1 MSIQEKTVNT
11 IRVLSA
17 DIVQKAK
24 SGHPGAPMGMADMAY
39 ALWMQEMKHDP
50 KHPTWRDRDRFVL
63 SNGHA
68 SPLIYSLLH
77 LCGYNISMDDLKQF
91 RQWGSATPGHPEH
104 SSEHG
109 IETTTGP
116 LGQGLS
122 NAVGFAIAETM
133 LAAHFNRPGFPI
145 VDHRTFVLAG
155 DGCMME
161 GITSEASSL
170 AGTLNLS
177 KLVVLYDD
185 NEISIEGDTDIA
197 FREDV
202 AKRYEAYGWHVIHI
216 QDGNDYQQ
224 VAEALV
230 QARGSDRP
238 TLIVCPTI
246 IGYGSEAKQGTA
258 SSHGEPLGVDN
269 VAALKVAFGMDKDV
283 SFHVADDV
291 YSHVHA
297 QMTAGAKA
305 YAEWEQMFQ
314 EYAKAYPEL
323 AHEWEAWHTIPD
335 AKALIA
341 NEALWAYNG
350 KAATRS
356 TSGEMINRLAG
367 IIPNLVG
374 GSADLAPSTKTLISG
389 GGDYSAENRAGR
401 NLHFGVREHAM
412 GSVMNGI
419 ALYGGFKV
427 YGATFLVFADY
438 MRPSIRLAS
447 IMRLPVVYVFTHD
460 SIFVGEDG
468 PTHQPVEQ
476 IASLRLIPGVTVIRP
491 ADGPEVAAAWSRAL
505 YRTRGEGPTALILT
519 RQSVPDIPR
528 QTPFSFNA
536 FNRGAY
542 VVAETAGR
550 EPDVVLVGTGSEL
563 HLAVKAQQTLEAA
576 GYAARAVSMPSR
588 EIFMRQNAEYRQ
600 SLLPAG
606 AKKVVIEAGTRFG
619 WGDVVGND
627 ALMITQDRFGHSAP
641 YEVLAKELHFNEED
655 VNARVL
661 AFAAQ

>member
-323 AHEWEAWHTIPD
+323 AREWEAWHTIPD

-389 GGDYSAENRAGR
+389 GGDYSAENRTGR

-412 GSVMNGI
+412 AAICNGM
-419 ALYGGFKV
+419 ALHGGLHV
-427 YGATFLVFADY
+427 YGATFFVFSDY
-438 MRPSIRLAS
+438 MKGA
-447 IMRLPVVYVFTHD
+447 MRLSAIMQTPVTYVLTHD
-460 SIFVGEDG
+460 SIGVGEDG
-468 PTHQPVEQ
+468 MTHQPIEHLT
-476 IASLRLIPGVTVIRP
+476 ALRSVPDLTVFRP
-491 ADGPEVAAAWSRAL
+491 ADGRETTAAWIYAVTS
-505 YRTRGEGPTALILT
+505 GKPTCLVLT
-519 RQSVPDIPR
+519 RQNLPLLDNSGE
-528 QTPFSFNA
+528 QA
-536 FNRGAY
+536 LKGGY
-542 VVAETAGR
+542 VLSDCKGQ
-550 EPDVVLVGTGSEL
+550 PDVLLIATGSEVQL
-563 HLAVKAQQTLEAA
+563 ILEAQA
-576 GYAARAVSMPSR
+576 QLAQKGVSARVVSMPSMELFFAQDKAYQESVIPSAVR
-588 EIFMRQNAEYRQ
+588 ARVAVE
-600 SLLPAG
+600 AG
-606 AKKVVIEAGTRFG
+606 ATMPWYRLTGLDGRVIG
-619 WGDVVGND
+619 
-627 ALMITQDRFGHSAP
+627 IDRFGASAP
-641 YEVLAKELHFNEED
+641 AETLFKEYGLTTEHVVGAVEDILA
-655 VNARVL
+655 
-661 AFAAQ
+661 

>member
-323 AHEWEAWHTIPD
+323 AREWEAWHTIPD

-367 IIPNLVG
+367 IILNLVG

-389 GGDYSAENRAGR
+389 GGDYSAENRTGR

-412 GSVMNGI
+412 AAICNGM
-419 ALYGGFKV
+419 ALHGGLHV
-427 YGATFLVFADY
+427 YGATFFVFSDY
-438 MRPSIRLAS
+438 MKGA
-447 IMRLPVVYVFTHD
+447 MRLSAIMQTPVTYVLTHD
-460 SIFVGEDG
+460 SIGVGEDG
-468 PTHQPVEQ
+468 MTHQPIEHLT
-476 IASLRLIPGVTVIRP
+476 ALRSVPDLTVFRP
-491 ADGPEVAAAWSRAL
+491 ADGRETTAAWIYAVTS
-505 YRTRGEGPTALILT
+505 GKPTCLVLT
-519 RQSVPDIPR
+519 RQNLPLLDNSGE
-528 QTPFSFNA
+528 QA
-536 FNRGAY
+536 LKGGY
-542 VVAETAGR
+542 VLSDCEGQ
-550 EPDVVLVGTGSEL
+550 PDVLLIATGSEVQL
-563 HLAVKAQQTLEAA
+563 ILEAQA
-576 GYAARAVSMPSR
+576 QLAQKGVSARVVSMPSMELFFAQDKAYQESVIPSAVR
-588 EIFMRQNAEYRQ
+588 ARVAVE
-600 SLLPAG
+600 AG
-606 AKKVVIEAGTRFG
+606 ATMPWYRLTGLDGRVIG
-619 WGDVVGND
+619 
-627 ALMITQDRFGHSAP
+627 IDRFGASAP
-641 YEVLAKELHFNEED
+641 AETLFKEYGLTTEHVVAAVED
-655 VNARVL
+655 IL
-661 AFAAQ
+661 G

>member
-17 DIVQKAK
+17 DIVQNAK

-91 RQWGSATPGHPEH
+91 RQWGSKTPGHPEH
-104 SSEHG
+104 DPEHG

-202 AKRYEAYGWHVIHI
+202 AKRYEAYGWNLIHI

-258 SSHGEPLGVDN
+258 SSHGEPLGVEN

-283 SFHVADDV
+283 SFHIADDV

-412 GSVMNGI
+412 AAICNGM
-419 ALYGGFKV
+419 ALHGGLHV
-427 YGATFLVFADY
+427 YGATFFVFSDY
-438 MRPSIRLAS
+438 MKGA
-447 IMRLPVVYVFTHD
+447 MRLSAIMQTPVTYVLTHD
-460 SIFVGEDG
+460 SIGVGEDG
-468 PTHQPVEQ
+468 MTHQPIEHLT
-476 IASLRLIPGVTVIRP
+476 ALRSVPDLTVFRP
-491 ADGPEVAAAWSRAL
+491 ADGRETTAAWIYAVTS
-505 YRTRGEGPTALILT
+505 GKPTCLVLT
-519 RQSVPDIPR
+519 RQNLPLLDNSGE
-528 QTPFSFNA
+528 QA
-536 FNRGAY
+536 LKGGY
-542 VVAETAGR
+542 VLSDCEGQ
-550 EPDVVLVGTGSEL
+550 PDVLLIATGSEVQL
-563 HLAVKAQQTLEAA
+563 ILEAQA
-576 GYAARAVSMPSR
+576 QLAQKGISARVVSMPSMELFFAQDKAYQESVILSAVR
-588 EIFMRQNAEYRQ
+588 ARVAVE
-600 SLLPAG
+600 AG
-606 AKKVVIEAGTRFG
+606 ATMPWYRLTGLDGQVIG
-619 WGDVVGND
+619 
-627 ALMITQDRFGHSAP
+627 IDRFGASAP
-641 YEVLAKELHFNEED
+641 AETLFKEYGLTTEHVVAAVEDILA
-655 VNARVL
+655 
-661 AFAAQ
+661 

>member
-323 AHEWEAWHTIPD
+323 AREWEAWHTIPD

-389 GGDYSAENRAGR
+389 GGDYSAENRTGR

-412 GSVMNGI
+412 AAICNGM
-419 ALYGGFKV
+419 ALHGGLHV
-427 YGATFLVFADY
+427 YGATFFVFSDY
-438 MRPSIRLAS
+438 MKGA
-447 IMRLPVVYVFTHD
+447 MRLSAIMQTPVTYVLTHD
-460 SIFVGEDG
+460 SIGVGEDG
-468 PTHQPVEQ
+468 MTHQPIEHLT
-476 IASLRLIPGVTVIRP
+476 ALRSVPDLTVFRP
-491 ADGPEVAAAWSRAL
+491 ADGRETTAAWIYAVTS
-505 YRTRGEGPTALILT
+505 GKPTCLVLT
-519 RQSVPDIPR
+519 RQNLPLLDNSGE
-528 QTPFSFNA
+528 QA
-536 FNRGAY
+536 LKGGY
-542 VVAETAGR
+542 VLSDCEGQ
-550 EPDVVLVGTGSEL
+550 PDVLLIATGSEVQL
-563 HLAVKAQQTLEAA
+563 ILEAQA
-576 GYAARAVSMPSR
+576 QLAQKGVSARVVSMPSMELFFAQDKAYQESVIPSAVR
-588 EIFMRQNAEYRQ
+588 ARVAVE
-600 SLLPAG
+600 AG
-606 AKKVVIEAGTRFG
+606 ATMPWYRLTGLDGRVIG
-619 WGDVVGND
+619 
-627 ALMITQDRFGHSAP
+627 IDRFGASAP
-641 YEVLAKELHFNEED
+641 AETLFKEYGLTTEHVVGAVEDILA
-655 VNARVL
+655 
-661 AFAAQ
+661 

>member
-323 AHEWEAWHTIPD
+323 AREWEAWHTIPD

-389 GGDYSAENRAGR
+389 GGDYSAENRTGR

-412 GSVMNGI
+412 AAICNGM
-419 ALYGGFKV
+419 ALHGGLHV
-427 YGATFLVFADY
+427 YGATFFVFSDY
-438 MRPSIRLAS
+438 MKGA
-447 IMRLPVVYVFTHD
+447 MRLSAIMQTPVTYVLTHD
-460 SIFVGEDG
+460 SIGVGEDG
-468 PTHQPVEQ
+468 MTHQPIEHLT
-476 IASLRLIPGVTVIRP
+476 ALRSVPDLTVFRP
-491 ADGPEVAAAWSRAL
+491 ADGRETTAAWIYAVTS
-505 YRTRGEGPTALILT
+505 GKPTCLVLT
-519 RQSVPDIPR
+519 RQNLPLLDNSGE
-528 QTPFSFNA
+528 QA
-536 FNRGAY
+536 LKGGY
-542 VVAETAGR
+542 VLSDCKGQ
-550 EPDVVLVGTGSEL
+550 PDVLLIATGSEVQL
-563 HLAVKAQQTLEAA
+563 ILEAQA
-576 GYAARAVSMPSR
+576 QLAQKGVSARVVSMPSMELFFAQDKAYQESVIPSAVR
-588 EIFMRQNAEYRQ
+588 ARVAVE
-600 SLLPAG
+600 AG
-606 AKKVVIEAGTRFG
+606 ATMPWYRLTGLDGRVIG
-619 WGDVVGND
+619 
-627 ALMITQDRFGHSAP
+627 IDRFGASAP
-641 YEVLAKELHFNEED
+641 AETLFKEYGLTTEHVVAAVEDILA
-655 VNARVL
+655 
-661 AFAAQ
+661 